1 MEPEIQRGDVLLA
14 IGPNDLRV
22 GDIVVYQ
29 LPHVDIPIVHR
40 IIKIKDNEYYL
51 TQGDNNN
58 IDDRQLYLQSYK
70 DYLPKSAIIGKVRG
84 HIPWIGHIV
93 IIVQQYKLGVIFF
106 IFIRILY
113 EILFKKSNED
123 QEKSVFGSKKELLKY
138 LLYPN

>member
-1 MEPEIQRGDVLLA
+1 MEPEIQSGDVLLA

-70 DYLPKSAIIGKVRG
+70 DYLPERYEAIFHG
-84 HIPWIGHIV
+84 
-93 IIVQQYKLGVIFF
+93 LD
-106 IFIRILY
+106 ILLSSFNS
-113 EILFKKSNED
+113 IN
-123 QEKSVFGSKKELLKY
+123 
-138 LLYPN
+138 